1 MESKQIHYY
10 KSDILPDYNFENI
23 KSKFISSIDNYS
35 NNIVFSNITNKFPKN
50 NDDNLFENILI
61 FTEKIYKIVTNNNF
75 IVCIER
81 NEDNFQGILIF
92 YAIINNQI
100 IHKNK
105 IDISDCPKM
114 IAFCGDEWITT
125 NPEYPLDVVVR
136 KLRYIYLKEANK
148 CHICLENIETSTP
161 NIKCGHIFHRECLI
175 KSIQNCEKSL
185 CPLCREDIEIKIIN
199 NEMVSV
205 RSKDKIKI
213 LKIDKI

>member
-1 MESKQIHYY
+1 MEGKEIHYY

-35 NNIVFSNITNKFPKN
+35 NNIIFSNITNKFPKN

-92 YAIINNQI
+92 YAIISNQI

-114 IAFCGDEWITT
+114 IAFCGDE
-125 NPEYPLDVVVR
+125 
-136 KLRYIYLKEANK
+136 
-148 CHICLENIETSTP
+148 
-161 NIKCGHIFHRECLI
+161 
-175 KSIQNCEKSL
+175 
-185 CPLCREDIEIKIIN
+185 
-199 NEMVSV
+199 
-205 RSKDKIKI
+205 
-213 LKIDKI
+213 